1 MENSLVTRI
10 KSALKRILHGVQTS
24 QVIICTIGLIAT
36 TFLIFA
42 QVLNRY
48 LLHFEIMW
56 FGDLA
61 LYIFIFFMLIAAAIT
76 TWREGHVAVDFLRER
91 VTRNRPTWAAIYR
104 VFLVVLSIAILGVL
118 LPLTYQFMLRA
129 MKYPEYGTLA
139 RFINTSWIQITL
151 FFAMALV
158 MLHLLIIA
166 RRDIAELI
174 RNFLSRSR
182 KG

>member
-1 MENSLVTRI
+1 MTRI
-10 KSALKRILHGVQTS
+10 KSVLKWILHGEQTA
-24 QVIICTIGLIAT
+24 QGIICAVGLVAC

-42 QVLNRY
+42 QVINRY
-48 LLHFEIMW
+48 WLHFEIMW

-61 LYIFIFFMLIAAAIT
+61 LYSFIFFMFVAAVVA
-76 TWREGHVAVDFLRER
+76 TWREGHVAVDFFRER
-91 VTRNRPTWAAIYR
+91 VTRGKPTAAAIYR
-104 VFLVVLSIAILGVL
+104 AFLVVLSIAILGVL
-118 LPLTYQFMLRA
+118 LPLAYQFMLRA

-139 RFINTSWIQITL
+139 RFFNTSWLQITL

-174 RNFLSRSR
+174 RNLLHRSR